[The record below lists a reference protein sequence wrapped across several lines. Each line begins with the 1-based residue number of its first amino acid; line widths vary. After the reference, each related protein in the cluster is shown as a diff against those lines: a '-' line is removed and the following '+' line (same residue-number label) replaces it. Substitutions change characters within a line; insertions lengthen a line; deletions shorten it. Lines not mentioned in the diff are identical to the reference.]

1 VKRTVLIT
9 LAAIVAFAAILLARM
24 PASWLLPT
32 GPKAP
37 FTCTSIEG
45 SLWSGGCE
53 GLIFQRLPLG
63 DITWELAPAR
73 LFLGR
78 LAAQVTLNHDAAH
91 ASGDAEVSLSGKVSV
106 RGLLADLPLDPKL
119 LPGVPATLQG
129 AVHADLALLEL
140 KGPVIT
146 QLKGTVEARN
156 LEDHS
161 GHVTPLGSY
170 LVTFPGGEGEPVGQ
184 LRDTGGPLSVEG
196 TLRLTQGGGFD
207 VQALVAPRPDAPP
220 ELANNLKFLGS
231 PDATG
236 RRQFSM
242 SGSF

>member
-1 VKRTVLIT
+1 MKRTVWIT
-9 LAAIVAFAAILLARM
+9 LAALVAFAAILIARM

-63 DITWELAPAR
+63 DVTWELAPLK
-73 LFLGR
+73 LFRGR
-78 LAAQVTLNHDAAH
+78 LAAHVTLNHDAAR
-91 ASGDAEVSLSGKVSV
+91 ASGDLEAGLSGKLTV
-106 RGLLADLPLDPKL
+106 RDVLADLPLDPNI
-119 LPGVPATLQG
+119 LPAVPATLHGQ
-129 AVHADLALLEL
+129 VHADLALLEL
-140 KGPVIT
+140 KGALIT
-146 QLKGTVEARN
+146 DLKGTVEARN

-161 GHVTPLGSY
+161 GQVTPLGSY
-170 LVTFPGGEGEPVGQ
+170 LVTFPGGAGEPVGQ
-184 LRDTGGPLSVEG
+184 LRDTGGPLSVSG
-196 TLRLTQGGGFD
+196 TLRLTQAGGFD
-207 VQALVAPRPDAPP
+207 VQAWVAPRPDAPP
-220 ELANNLKFLGS
+220 ELASNLRYLGS
-231 PDATG
+231 PDASG

>member
-73 LFLGR
+73 LLLGR
-78 LAAQVTLNHDAAH
+78 LAVHVTLNHDAAR
-91 ASGDAEVSLSGKVSV
+91 ASGDAEVGLSGQLAVHGV
-106 RGLLADLPLDPKL
+106 LADLPLDPKL
-119 LPGVPATLQG
+119 LPGVPATLHG
-129 AVHADLALLEL
+129 ALHADLALLQL

-156 LEDHS
+156 LEDRS

-170 LVTFPGGEGEPVGQ
+170 LVTFPGGEGEPLGQ
-184 LRDTGGPLSVEG
+184 LRDTGGPLSVAG
-196 TLRLTQGGGFD
+196 TLRLTQAGGFD

-220 ELANNLKFLGS
+220 ELTSNLKFLGS
-231 PDATG
+231 PDASG